1 MKKIFLLIFCLIL
14 LLCGCGKYNE
24 NSFIRDYQK
33 KIQKLKSYKLSG
45 KLEIVNNNDV
55 YDYDIVVS
63 YKKNNKYKVYI
74 KNDSNEHE
82 QYILRN
88 NDGVYLL
95 TPSLNKS
102 FKFQSDWPY
111 NSSQVYILSSLL
123 KDLESDD
130 NVLYE
135 EIDKKYILSSTVD
148 YPNNTNLLSQRITFS
163 EEILPEKVSVYDKD
177 GNECI
182 TLKISKIDFKN
193 KLKEED
199 FDIDDIE
206 SNSETTTTSGIDEVM
221 YPMYLPVGTKFKSEE
236 TIKSDESERVILT
249 FSGDKSF
256 ILIEE
261 ASLVPDELEVTT
273 TSGELVFYE
282 NILGSLNESSLNW
295 SMNGKDYYLIGNNM
309 SNDEILKVASSMN
322 VAAITK

>member
-1 MKKIFLLIFCLIL
+1 MDSKGVIKKYKNIL
-14 LLCGCGKYNE
+14 EKNSYYTMSGQMDIVSNEEMYN
-24 NSFIRDYQK
+24 
-33 KIQKLKSYKLSG
+33 
-45 KLEIVNNNDV
+45 
-55 YDYDIVVS
+55 YDINVLYLKPDYYRVS
-63 YKKNNKYKVYI
+63 LVNKQ
-74 KNDSNEHE
+74 SNHE
-82 QYILRN
+82 QIILKN
-88 NDGVYLL
+88 KNGTFVV

-135 EIDKKYILSSTVD
+135 EVDKKYVLSSTVD

>member
-1 MKKIFLLIFCLIL
+1 MDSKGVIKKYKNIL
-14 LLCGCGKYNE
+14 EKNSYYTMSGQMDIVSNEEMYN
-24 NSFIRDYQK
+24 
-33 KIQKLKSYKLSG
+33 
-45 KLEIVNNNDV
+45 
-55 YDYDIVVS
+55 YDINVLYLKPDYYRVS
-63 YKKNNKYKVYI
+63 LVNKQ
-74 KNDSNEHE
+74 SNHE
-82 QYILRN
+82 QIILKN
-88 NDGVYLL
+88 KNGTFVV

-135 EIDKKYILSSTVD
+135 EIDKKYVLSSTVD

>member
-1 MKKIFLLIFCLIL
+1 MDSKSVIKKYKNIL
-14 LLCGCGKYNE
+14 EKNSYYTMSGQMDIVSNEEMYN
-24 NSFIRDYQK
+24 
-33 KIQKLKSYKLSG
+33 
-45 KLEIVNNNDV
+45 
-55 YDYDIVVS
+55 YDINVLYLKPDYYRVS
-63 YKKNNKYKVYI
+63 LVNKQ
-74 KNDSNEHE
+74 SNHE
-82 QYILRN
+82 QIILKN
-88 NDGVYLL
+88 KNGTFVV

-135 EIDKKYILSSTVD
+135 EIDKKYVLSSTVD

>member
-1 MKKIFLLIFCLIL
+1 MDSKGVIKKYKNTLEKNSYYTMSGQMDIVSNEEM
-14 LLCGCGKYNE
+14 YN
-24 NSFIRDYQK
+24 
-33 KIQKLKSYKLSG
+33 
-45 KLEIVNNNDV
+45 
-55 YDYDIVVS
+55 YDINVLYLKPDYYRVS
-63 YKKNNKYKVYI
+63 LINKQ
-74 KNDSNEHE
+74 SNHE
-82 QYILRN
+82 QIILKN
-88 NDGVYLL
+88 KNGTFVV

-135 EIDKKYILSSTVD
+135 EVDKKYVLSSTVD

-199 FDIDDIE
+199 FNIDDIE
-206 SNSETTTTSGIDEVM
+206 SSSETTTTSSIDEVM

-309 SNDEILKVASSMN
+309 SNDELLKVASSMS

>member
-1 MKKIFLLIFCLIL
+1 MDSKGVIKKYKNIL
-14 LLCGCGKYNE
+14 EKNSYYTMSGQMDIVSNEEMYN
-24 NSFIRDYQK
+24 
-33 KIQKLKSYKLSG
+33 
-45 KLEIVNNNDV
+45 
-55 YDYDIVVS
+55 YDINVLYLKPDYYRVS
-63 YKKNNKYKVYI
+63 LINKQ
-74 KNDSNEHE
+74 SNHE
-82 QYILRN
+82 QIILKN
-88 NDGVYLL
+88 KNGTFVV

-135 EIDKKYILSSTVD
+135 EVDKKYVLSSTVD

-163 EEILPEKVSVYDKD
+163 EELLPEKVSVYDKD

-199 FDIDDIE
+199 FNIDDIE
-206 SNSETTTTSGIDEVM
+206 SSSETTTTSGIDEVM

>member
-1 MKKIFLLIFCLIL
+1 MDSKGVIKKYKNIL
-14 LLCGCGKYNE
+14 EKNSYYTMSGQMDIVSNEEMYN
-24 NSFIRDYQK
+24 
-33 KIQKLKSYKLSG
+33 
-45 KLEIVNNNDV
+45 
-55 YDYDIVVS
+55 YDINVLYLKPDYYRVS
-63 YKKNNKYKVYI
+63 LVNKQ
-74 KNDSNEHE
+74 SNHE
-82 QYILRN
+82 QIILKN
-88 NDGVYLL
+88 KNGTFVV

-135 EIDKKYILSSTVD
+135 EVDKKYVLSSTVD

-322 VAAITK
+322 VAAITE

>member
-1 MKKIFLLIFCLIL
+1 MLVGCSKTSSKDIIKKY
-14 LLCGCGKYNE
+14 KN
-24 NSFIRDYQK
+24 
-33 KIQKLKSYKLSG
+33 KIEKESYYTMSG
-45 KLEIVNNNDV
+45 QM
-55 YDYDIVVS
+55 DIVSNEEMYNYEINVLYLKPDYYKVS
-63 YKKNNKYKVYI
+63 LINKQSNNEQIILKNNSGTFV
-74 KNDSNEHE
+74 
-82 QYILRN
+82 
-88 NDGVYLL
+88 V

-111 NSSQVYILSSLL
+111 NSSQVYTLSSLL
-123 KDLESDD
+123 KDLENDD

-135 EIDKKYILSSTVD
+135 ENDDKYILTSTVN
-148 YPNNTNLLSQRITFS
+148 YPNNINLLSQRITFNKDF
-163 EEILPEKVSVYDKD
+163 LPEKASVYDKD

-182 TLKISKIDFKN
+182 TLKISKIDFEN
-193 KLKEED
+193 KLNEKD
-199 FDIDDIE
+199 FSIDNIPVT
-206 SNSETTTTSGIDEVM
+206 NETEVSKSIDEIM

-236 TIKSDESERVILT
+236 TIKGEETERVILT

-261 ASLVPDELEVTT
+261 LSLVPDELEVTA

-309 SNDEILKVASSMN
+309 TNDELLKVASSIG
-322 VAAITK
+322 VVAITK

>member
-1 MKKIFLLIFCLIL
+1 MDSKGVIKKYKNIL
-14 LLCGCGKYNE
+14 EKNSYYTMSGQMDIVSNEEMYN
-24 NSFIRDYQK
+24 
-33 KIQKLKSYKLSG
+33 
-45 KLEIVNNNDV
+45 
-55 YDYDIVVS
+55 YDINVLYLKPDYYRVS
-63 YKKNNKYKVYI
+63 LVNKQ
-74 KNDSNEHE
+74 SNHE
-82 QYILRN
+82 QIILKN
-88 NDGVYLL
+88 KNGTFVV

-309 SNDEILKVASSMN
+309 SNDELLKVASSMS

>member
-1 MKKIFLLIFCLIL
+1 MDSKSVIKKYKNIL
-14 LLCGCGKYNE
+14 EKNSYYTMSGQMDIVSNEEMYN
-24 NSFIRDYQK
+24 
-33 KIQKLKSYKLSG
+33 
-45 KLEIVNNNDV
+45 
-55 YDYDIVVS
+55 YDINVLYLKPDYYRVS
-63 YKKNNKYKVYI
+63 LINKQ
-74 KNDSNEHE
+74 SNHE
-82 QYILRN
+82 QIILKN
-88 NDGVYLL
+88 KNGTFVV

-135 EIDKKYILSSTVD
+135 EVDKKYVLSSTVD

-163 EEILPEKVSVYDKD
+163 EELLPEKVSVYDKD

-199 FDIDDIE
+199 FNIDDIE
-206 SNSETTTTSGIDEVM
+206 SSSETTTTSGIDEVM

>member
-1 MKKIFLLIFCLIL
+1 M
-14 LLCGCGKYNE
+14 
-24 NSFIRDYQK
+24 
-33 KIQKLKSYKLSG
+33 
-45 KLEIVNNNDV
+45 
-55 YDYDIVVS
+55 
-63 YKKNNKYKVYI
+63 
-74 KNDSNEHE
+74 
-82 QYILRN
+82 
-88 NDGVYLL
+88 
-95 TPSLNKS
+95 
-102 FKFQSDWPY
+102 
-111 NSSQVYILSSLL
+111 
-123 KDLESDD
+123 ESDD

-135 EIDKKYILSSTVD
+135 EVDKKYVLSSTVD

-199 FDIDDIE
+199 FNIDDIE
-206 SNSETTTTSGIDEVM
+206 SSSETTTTSSIDEVM

-309 SNDEILKVASSMN
+309 SNDELLKVASSMS

>member
-1 MKKIFLLIFCLIL
+1 MDSKSVIKKYKNIL
-14 LLCGCGKYNE
+14 EKNSYYTMSGQMDIVSNEEMYN
-24 NSFIRDYQK
+24 
-33 KIQKLKSYKLSG
+33 
-45 KLEIVNNNDV
+45 
-55 YDYDIVVS
+55 YDINVLYLKPDYYRVS
-63 YKKNNKYKVYI
+63 LINKQ
-74 KNDSNEHE
+74 SNHE
-82 QYILRN
+82 QIILKN
-88 NDGVYLL
+88 KNGTFVV

-135 EIDKKYILSSTVD
+135 EVDKKYVLSSTVD

-199 FDIDDIE
+199 FNIDDIE
-206 SNSETTTTSGIDEVM
+206 SSSETTTTSSIDEVM

>member
-1 MKKIFLLIFCLIL
+1 MDSKGVIKKYKNTLEKNSYYTMSGQMDIVSNEEM
-14 LLCGCGKYNE
+14 YN
-24 NSFIRDYQK
+24 
-33 KIQKLKSYKLSG
+33 
-45 KLEIVNNNDV
+45 
-55 YDYDIVVS
+55 YDIKVLYLKPDYYRVS
-63 YKKNNKYKVYI
+63 LINKQ
-74 KNDSNEHE
+74 SNHE
-82 QYILRN
+82 QIILKN
-88 NDGVYLL
+88 KNGTFVV

-135 EIDKKYILSSTVD
+135 EVDKKYVLSSTVD

-199 FDIDDIE
+199 FNIDDIE
-206 SNSETTTTSGIDEVM
+206 SSSETTTTSSIDEVM

>member
-1 MKKIFLLIFCLIL
+1 MDSKGVIKKYKNIL
-14 LLCGCGKYNE
+14 EKNSYYTMSGQMDIVSNEEMYN
-24 NSFIRDYQK
+24 
-33 KIQKLKSYKLSG
+33 
-45 KLEIVNNNDV
+45 
-55 YDYDIVVS
+55 YDIKVLYLKPDYYRVS
-63 YKKNNKYKVYI
+63 LINKQ
-74 KNDSNEHE
+74 SNHE
-82 QYILRN
+82 QIILKN
-88 NDGVYLL
+88 KNGTFVV

-135 EIDKKYILSSTVD
+135 EVDKKYVLSSTVD

-163 EEILPEKVSVYDKD
+163 EELLPEKVSVYDKD

-199 FDIDDIE
+199 FNIDDIE
-206 SNSETTTTSGIDEVM
+206 SSSETTTTSGIDEVM

>member
-1 MKKIFLLIFCLIL
+1 MDSKGVIKKYKNIL
-14 LLCGCGKYNE
+14 EKNSYYTMSGQMDIVSNEEMYN
-24 NSFIRDYQK
+24 
-33 KIQKLKSYKLSG
+33 
-45 KLEIVNNNDV
+45 
-55 YDYDIVVS
+55 YDIKVLYLKPDYYRVS
-63 YKKNNKYKVYI
+63 LINKQ
-74 KNDSNEHE
+74 SNHE
-82 QYILRN
+82 QIILKN
-88 NDGVYLL
+88 KNGTFV
-95 TPSLNKS
+95 NKS

-135 EIDKKYILSSTVD
+135 EVDKKYVLSSTVD

-163 EEILPEKVSVYDKD
+163 EELLPEKVSVYDKD

-199 FDIDDIE
+199 FNIDDIE
-206 SNSETTTTSGIDEVM
+206 SSSETTTTSGIDEVM

>member
-1 MKKIFLLIFCLIL
+1 MDSKGVIKKYKNIL
-14 LLCGCGKYNE
+14 EKNSYYTMSGQMDIVSNEEMYN
-24 NSFIRDYQK
+24 
-33 KIQKLKSYKLSG
+33 
-45 KLEIVNNNDV
+45 
-55 YDYDIVVS
+55 YDINVLYLKPDYYRVS
-63 YKKNNKYKVYI
+63 LVNKQ
-74 KNDSNEHE
+74 SNHE
-82 QYILRN
+82 QIILKN
-88 NDGVYLL
+88 KNGTFVV

>member
-1 MKKIFLLIFCLIL
+1 MDSKGVIKKYKNIL
-14 LLCGCGKYNE
+14 EKNSYYTMSGQMDIVSNEEMYN
-24 NSFIRDYQK
+24 
-33 KIQKLKSYKLSG
+33 
-45 KLEIVNNNDV
+45 
-55 YDYDIVVS
+55 YDINVLYLKPDYYRVS
-63 YKKNNKYKVYI
+63 LVNKQ
-74 KNDSNEHE
+74 SNHE
-82 QYILRN
+82 QIILKN
-88 NDGVYLL
+88 KNGTFVV

-135 EIDKKYILSSTVD
+135 EVDKKYVLSSTVD

-322 VAAITK
+322 VASITK

>member
-1 MKKIFLLIFCLIL
+1 MDSKGVIKKYKNIL
-14 LLCGCGKYNE
+14 EKNSYYTMSGQMDIVSNEEMYN
-24 NSFIRDYQK
+24 
-33 KIQKLKSYKLSG
+33 
-45 KLEIVNNNDV
+45 
-55 YDYDIVVS
+55 YDIKVLYLKPDYYRVS
-63 YKKNNKYKVYI
+63 LINKQ
-74 KNDSNEHE
+74 SNHE
-82 QYILRN
+82 QIILKN
-88 NDGVYLL
+88 KNGTFVV

-135 EIDKKYILSSTVD
+135 EVDKKYVLSSTVD

-199 FDIDDIE
+199 FNIDDIE
-206 SNSETTTTSGIDEVM
+206 SSSETTTTSGIDEVM